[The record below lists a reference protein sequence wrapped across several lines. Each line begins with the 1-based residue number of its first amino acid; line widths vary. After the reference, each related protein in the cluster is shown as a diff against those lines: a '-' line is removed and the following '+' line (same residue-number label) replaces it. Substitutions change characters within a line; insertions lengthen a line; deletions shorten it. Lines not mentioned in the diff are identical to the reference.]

1 MGVPPEDA
9 NDLDRLIANAPH
21 AAPFESRQEP
31 AKTPPEWLQ
40 QAVVWA
46 ILVGIC
52 VAPFSPRV
60 GSLLLAVAMICAAVL
75 KLDGINWTAT
85 FLVLAVLFVMWIGRD
100 KERSHLA
107 GIAFVAHRAEIHCTN
122 ADAYSSGNPAAKQP
136 TQDDLSRCNDAEET
150 IEDAWRDYTRA
161 LEKNGWG
168 SIDR

>member
-1 MGVPPEDA
+1 MGVPSEGA

-52 VAPFSPRV
+52 VAAFSPRV
-60 GSLLLAVAMICAAVL
+60 GSLLLAVAMIGAAVL

-85 FLVLAVLFVMWIGRD
+85 FIVIAVLFVMWIGRD

-107 GIAFVAHRAEIHCTN
+107 GIAFVAHRAEIHCAN
-122 ADAYSSGNPAAKQP
+122 ADAYIQGNPDARQP
-136 TQDDLSRCNDAEET
+136 TRDELSRCSDDMET
-150 IEDAWRDYTRA
+150 IGGAWRDYARS
-161 LEKNGWG
+161 LEMNGWG